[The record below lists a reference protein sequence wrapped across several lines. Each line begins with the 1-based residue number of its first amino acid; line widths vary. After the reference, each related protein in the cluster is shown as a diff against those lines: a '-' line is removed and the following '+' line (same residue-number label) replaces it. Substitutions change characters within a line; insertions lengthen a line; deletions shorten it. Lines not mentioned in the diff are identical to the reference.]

1 MKDLDS
7 GAKVDGGDC
16 FYIASGGSGSSE
28 YPEGD
33 VRLYR
38 VAGSVTV
45 KYSDLEIHPAGHIA
59 RIKEGANIFEGAHT

>member
-1 MKDLDS
+1 MKVLGN

-33 VRLYR
+33 VRLYQ
-38 VAGSVTV
+38 VIGSVTV

-59 RIKEGANIFEGAHT
+59 RIKEGAKIFDEEKS